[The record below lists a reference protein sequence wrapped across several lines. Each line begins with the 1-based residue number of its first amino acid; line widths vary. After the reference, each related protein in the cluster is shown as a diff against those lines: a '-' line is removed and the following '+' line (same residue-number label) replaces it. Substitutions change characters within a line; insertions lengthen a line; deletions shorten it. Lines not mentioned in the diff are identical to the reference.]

1 MRVVPN
7 SKPAYMWV
15 KPTTAAAA
23 APIYSKILKFDA
35 GWTQGCQL
43 QDAHR

>member
-23 APIYSKILKFDA
+23 APAHEDLKSHA
-35 GWTQGCQL
+35 VWTRVCR
-43 QDAHR
+43 AHDGYH